1 MSRARPTTVAEL
13 LDAPFRLVRR
23 DFKLLAPW
31 GVAVGIGSALPAMLQ
46 QVTLAALGGMTGMSE
61 NPAAMIVWA
70 ILANVTGLAGVAL
83 YFVGQFMLYTAVFR
97 RVQGLDLPIKTVL
110 KGALDWRL
118 WVVGILE
125 GFINVA
131 GLLLCGLPQLYLLPV
146 LLPSMAIA
154 LHEDTHAGAIK
165 RCFQLVHHKSAEVS
179 GLGTWGRAVAL
190 LHALTFVTMALSSLS
205 SGPMIIVM
213 MVRVWRSLS
222 DGTFDPEM
230 MQDLALLPVWV
241 QVPLSLLGGAV
252 AGLALLYSVAARFTL
267 YQDLRDTREGVD
279 LAEALDAAESL
290 DAAGAAGA

>member
-1 MSRARPTTVAEL
+1 MRRTRPTTVAEL
-13 LDAPFRLVRR
+13 LDAPFRMVRR
-23 DFKLLAPW
+23 DLRLLAPW
-31 GVAVGIGSALPAMLQ
+31 GVAVGVGSALPAMLQ
-46 QVTLAALGGMTGMSE
+46 QVTLAALGGMSGMSD
-61 NPAAMIVWA
+61 NPAALVVWA
-70 ILANVTGLAGVAL
+70 ILANVTGLAGLGL
-83 YFVGQFMLYTAVFR
+83 YFIGQFILYTAVFR
-97 RVQGLDLPIKTVL
+97 RMQGLDLPMMTVL

-125 GFINVA
+125 GLINLA

-205 SGPMIIVM
+205 SGPVIIVM
-213 MVRVWRSLS
+213 IVRVWRSLS
-222 DGTFDPEM
+222 DGSFDPDVV
-230 MQDLALLPVWV
+230 QDMALLPVWA

-279 LAEALDAAESL
+279 LAEALDAAEG
-290 DAAGAAGA
+290 AGA